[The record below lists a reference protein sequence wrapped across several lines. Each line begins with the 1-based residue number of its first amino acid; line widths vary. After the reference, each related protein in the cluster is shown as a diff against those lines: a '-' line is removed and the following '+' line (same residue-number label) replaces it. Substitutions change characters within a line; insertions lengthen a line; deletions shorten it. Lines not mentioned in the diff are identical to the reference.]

1 MWFSLGYPGSGVKG
15 VAGHPDQVGGGSGIR
30 AGDPRWLTG
39 RPRGT
44 LVRRTK
50 PTHEGPRR
58 ESVHAQAGSG
68 AAEGG
73 PGDRRCLRRPRTP
86 LRPRALAG
94 AHPVPSHPDADPRKP
109 DPDLPAALDPDA
121 LGADHRPVRR
131 HGDGLSQLAGV
142 RRPRSGWSRSRK
154 VATFDRADGCEAGR
168 TTMAR
173 RAWRGGGARA
183 MLATLATVGLLVAVL
198 LGLVWSQQRRLIY
211 YPSPSQVPAAAAV
224 LPGVQEVVFDTE
236 DGIRLGG
243 WFLPARGAGRRP
255 AVLVCNGNAGN
266 RALRAPLA
274 AALSRAGLSVLLFDY
289 RGYGGNPGRPSEDGL
304 AADARAAQA
313 WLAARPEVDPGR
325 IAYLGESLG
334 TAVALRLAVER
345 PPAALVLRSPFTSLA
360 DVGRLH
366 YPWLPVKLLLT
377 DRYASAARVAQLTAP
392 VLVIAGERD
401 GIVPATLS
409 RRLYDAATVPK
420 RFVLVPGADHNDAAL
435 LDGRQAVGEILG
447 FLERTAVLGASGPG
461 G

>member
-1 MWFSLGYPGSGVKG
+1 
-15 VAGHPDQVGGGSGIR
+15 
-30 AGDPRWLTG
+30 
-39 RPRGT
+39 
-44 LVRRTK
+44 
-50 PTHEGPRR
+50 
-58 ESVHAQAGSG
+58 
-68 AAEGG
+68 
-73 PGDRRCLRRPRTP
+73 
-86 LRPRALAG
+86 
-94 AHPVPSHPDADPRKP
+94 
-109 DPDLPAALDPDA
+109 
-121 LGADHRPVRR
+121 
-131 HGDGLSQLAGV
+131 
-142 RRPRSGWSRSRK
+142 
-154 VATFDRADGCEAGR
+154 
-168 TTMAR
+168 
-173 RAWRGGGARA
+173 

-401 GIVPATLS
+401 GIVRATLS

-420 RFVLVPGADHNDAAL
+420 RFLLVPGADHNDAAL
-435 LDGRQAVGEILG
+435 LDGRQTVGEILG